1 MLHLTRLVKNE
12 ARLSP
17 YEAHC
22 SNAAMY
28 EAPLGSG
35 MKRSLGR
42 LHFLP
47 KAKMV
52 PGAGIEPARPL
63 RTTDFKSVASAYSAI
78 RAYHSFSFQLIGLV
92 NTAGLM

>member
-22 SNAAMY
+22 SNTAMY

-35 MKRSLGR
+35 MRRSLGR

-52 PGAGIEPARPL
+52 PGAGIEPARPFGQRIL
-63 RTTDFKSVASAYSAI
+63 SPLHQAQKACFCGPFVA
-78 RAYHSFSFQLIGLV
+78 Q
-92 NTAGLM
+92 T

>member
-35 MKRSLGR
+35 VKRSLGR

-52 PGAGIEPARPL
+52 PGAGGEPARPL
-63 RTTDFKSVASAYSAI
+63 RTTDFKSVTLSVKSIFYPRNIPELFA
-78 RAYHSFSFQLIGLV
+78 F
-92 NTAGLM
+92 

>member
-1 MLHLTRLVKNE
+1 MLQPSSLCYAVPSLTRLVKNE

-52 PGAGIEPARPL
+52 PGAGAITGSISSSKIAYFVHFTLKLAR
-63 RTTDFKSVASAYSAI
+63 YS
-78 RAYHSFSFQLIGLV
+78 
-92 NTAGLM
+92 T